1 MTDGM
6 THDDARDA
14 LEALALDALDA
25 SERDAVLAHV
35 AGCTPCRTDLA
46 AFQRTAADLAYVVPP
61 VPMSAAQRDRIRA
74 RLLARAARDADVV
87 PIARPSAE
95 RRGPSRSAWLAMAA
109 SAIALLSTA
118 ALLQTRR
125 ERDGLREAARVAWA
139 ERGARAVAADSLRA
153 ALEDRDR
160 LIANMTGSQVAVM
173 TLAASGPQSPSGR
186 MFWDQQH
193 DAWVFVGHHLKAPR
207 AGRTYQ
213 LWLVTPGAK
222 ISAGTFTPGPDG
234 HVVVRATYALNKDSL
249 AAIAVTDEPS
259 AGSAQPTTAP
269 VLSAAA
275 GDR

>member
-1 MTDGM
+1 
-6 THDDARDA
+6 
-14 LEALALDALDA
+14 
-25 SERDAVLAHV
+25 
-35 AGCTPCRTDLA
+35 
-46 AFQRTAADLAYVVPP
+46 
-61 VPMSAAQRDRIRA
+61 MSAAQRDRIRA